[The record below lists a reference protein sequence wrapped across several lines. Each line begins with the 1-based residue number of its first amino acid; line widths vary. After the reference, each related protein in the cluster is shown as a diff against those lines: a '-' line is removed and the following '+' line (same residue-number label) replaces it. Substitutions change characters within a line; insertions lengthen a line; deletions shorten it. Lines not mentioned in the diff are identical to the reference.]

1 MERLLGVLRMGRL
14 AHRPLAALDWL
25 GGWHSA
31 RPLLLMALIAT
42 APRGFSQPFII
53 PTIEAPGVQ
62 ITPLVGNTGVAV
74 EDFNSLPLGN
84 KPKGFQTPLGM
95 YSGGVI
101 KPAQPAGGAFETQYF
116 QVASAKNPVTL
127 MFNTPQRYF
136 GLWWSNA
143 NPQFLQSNTLT
154 FSLNANGQTNLQYS
168 FNTGNLLAL
177 INEQS
182 NPSAYFGNPN
192 PGTFNPSTKT
202 AAYAFV
208 NFFAAPNV
216 TINDVVFSNNQVTFS
231 SDNHTIASSYPPE
244 IVEVGSPG
252 GPPEVVVPPG
262 EPPPVVVVP
271 PEGPPEEILPA
282 GDAPP
287 EVVLP
292 PGEPPAEVLPPGQ
305 IEIGSGTDVHA
316 EATVIVPPASS
327 LQIDKGGE
335 VIVDGPTIVVPAGD
349 LMGDGTIMTP
359 ELLNQGVVS
368 PGFEEHAA
376 TIGTLTVDGNYE
388 QGPDGVLG
396 IGVAGPQCPQSD
408 KLVISGSAKLDGT
421 LVLTSVN
428 FFHPSSGDHYTIL
441 TATGGVKGMFSNVV
455 DTLNT
460 KGLTRA
466 DVYAPDGMVIAY
478 LPPGNGVLTLSTATP
493 IPLNSPCTVTAVLVS
508 AIDPDVEQLA
518 APFDIW
524 FSLANTQRF
533 NLEAR
538 FDDIIAGST
547 GFVSNVSY
555 PKPPPT
561 GKEVTEEKGVVTGKG
576 TIETPA
582 PLAPGPRWG
591 VWVTGFGDF
600 VNIDDEGSIRGYN
613 YTTGG
618 VTVGIDYRVTDHFVV
633 GFMGGYAHTWTDLK
647 PTGSVDVDTG
657 WGGAYAGYFNQGFYV
672 LGSAFGGG
680 NSFSTSR
687 ASLIG
692 GNANGSS
699 NSEEWST
706 FLSAGYDFHFG
717 HLTTGPTAAVQ
728 YSYINMNGFT
738 ETSSFAPLKVNGES
752 EESWR
757 TDLGFRAWYTL
768 QAGAIGVRP
777 FVRAAWEHEYK
788 ESALPVTA
796 SLADVPGTPAT
807 FFGPS
812 LGHDSAVVNAGVAVQ
827 WTPTIST
834 YVSYDGQLGRNRYD
848 SNGVSG
854 GIRISF

>member
-1 MERLLGVLRMGRL
+1 MV
-14 AHRPLAALDWL
+14 
-25 GGWHSA
+25 
-31 RPLLLMALIAT
+31 LIAT

-62 ITPLVGNTGVAV
+62 TSPLAGNTGVAV

-84 KPKGFQTPLGM
+84 KPKGFQSALGM

-101 KPAQPAGGAFETQYF
+101 NPPQPAGGAFETQYF
-116 QVASAKNPVTL
+116 QAASAKNPVTL
-127 MFNTPQRYF
+127 TFNTPQRYF
-136 GLWWSNA
+136 GSWWSNA
-143 NPQFLQSNTLT
+143 NPQFPQSNTLT
-154 FSLNANGQTNLQYS
+154 FSLNVTENGQTTPNSFS

-177 INEQS
+177 INEQP

-202 AAYAFV
+202 GAYAFV

-216 TINDVVFSNNQVTFS
+216 TINNVVFSNNEVTFS
-231 SDNHTIASSYPPE
+231 SDNHSIDASRPSE
-244 IVEVGSPG
+244 IVEVGPPG
-252 GPPEVVVPPG
+252 APPEVFEPPG
-262 EPPPVVVVP
+262 EPPPVVVLP
-271 PEGPPEEILPA
+271 PEGPPEEVLLP

-287 EVVLP
+287 VVVLP
-292 PGEPPAEVLPPGQ
+292 PGEPPPVILPPGQ
-305 IEIGSGTDVHA
+305 MEIGSGGDVHA
-316 EATVIVPPASS
+316 EGPVIVPPDSS
-327 LQIDKGGE
+327 LEIDKGGE
-335 VIVDGPTIVVPAGD
+335 VTVDGPTIVVPAGD
-349 LMGDGTIMTP
+349 ITGDGTIMTP
-359 ELLNQGVVS
+359 ELLNQGVVA
-368 PGFEEHAA
+368 PGFEALAA

-396 IGVAGPQCPQSD
+396 IGVAGAQCAQSD
-408 KLVISGSAKLDGT
+408 KLVVNGRAVLSGT
-421 LVLTSVN
+421 LVL
-428 FFHPSSGDHYTIL
+428 SSFNRFVPASGNHYTIL
-441 TATGGVKGMFSNVV
+441 IATGGVTGTFSQVV

-460 KGLTRA
+460 TGLTRA
-466 DVYAPDGMVIAY
+466 DVYAPNGVVVAY
-478 LPPGNGVLTLSTATP
+478 LPPGHGALTLTTATP
-493 IPLNSPCTVTAVLVS
+493 IPLNSPCNVTAVLVS
-508 AIDPDVEQLA
+508 AIDPNVEQLA

-555 PKPPPT
+555 LKPPPT
-561 GKEVTEEKGVVTGKG
+561 GKEVTGEKGVVTGKG

-582 PLAPGPRWG
+582 PLAPGPRWAG
-591 VWVTGFGDF
+591 WVTGYGDF
-600 VNIDDEGSIRGYN
+600 VNIDDDGLAKGYN

-618 VTVGIDYRVTDHFVV
+618 LTVGVDYHVTDHFVL
-633 GFMGGYAHTWTDLK
+633 GLMGGYAHSWTDLK
-647 PTGSVDVDTG
+647 PGSVDVDMG
-657 WGGAYAGYFNQGFYV
+657 WGGLYAGYFNQGFYF

-687 ASLIG
+687 ASLLG

-699 NSEEWST
+699 NSEEWSA

-717 HLTTGPTAAVQ
+717 HFTIGPTAAVQ

-738 ETSSFAPLKVNGES
+738 ETSSFAPLKVSGDS

-757 TDLGFRAWYTL
+757 TDLGFRAWYTF
-768 QAGAIGVRP
+768 QIGGIGVRP

-807 FFGPS
+807 FFGPN

-834 YVSYDGQLGRNRYD
+834 YVSYDGQLGRDRYA

-854 GIRISF
+854 GIRINF